1 MGGDRERQERGA
13 ILTVLMPFSPERARP
28 PGAHSF
34 ARRAR
39 PALQPP
45 PAAPAAA
52 HGERST
58 AGAKRRGS
66 ASQTPAV
73 EWRRARASLCSHRS
87 ATERPAAAPAR
98 PWSVPPTST
107 HPRPEQP

>member
-1 MGGDRERQERGA
+1 MGGDRERQERRE

-45 PAAPAAA
+45 PAARAAA
-52 HGERST
+52 HG
-58 AGAKRRGS
+58 
-66 ASQTPAV
+66 
-73 EWRRARASLCSHRS
+73 
-87 ATERPAAAPAR
+87 
-98 PWSVPPTST
+98 
-107 HPRPEQP
+107 